1 LLVGCHATVSLQSVT
16 GVSASD
22 LQRAELCIR
31 ADAPTAVAGNAPEL
45 KPGHP
50 ACGNAGEESTFFLRL
65 AQRWRRQLR
74 RQPSGMIS
82 LVWRTGVMF
91 V

>member
-31 ADAPTAVAGNAPEL
+31 ADALTAVAGSAPEL

-50 ACGNAGEESTFFLRL
+50 ACWNAGEESTFFY
-65 AQRWRRQLR
+65 AS
-74 RQPSGMIS
+74 PNGGGGSF
-82 LVWRTGVMF
+82 GVNPAG
-91 V
+91 